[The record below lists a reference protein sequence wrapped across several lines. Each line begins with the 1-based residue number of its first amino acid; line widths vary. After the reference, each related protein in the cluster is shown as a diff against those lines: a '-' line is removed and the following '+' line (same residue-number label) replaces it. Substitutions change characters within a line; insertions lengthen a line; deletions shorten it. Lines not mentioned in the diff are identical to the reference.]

1 MAKSFPRLTSLWTG
15 GYYLYPNNNFASLI
29 LSVVTRFNE
38 LIQVIINK
46 DIGNGYAISLNREAL
61 LTQNEYIKRSL
72 RNTDKLRDLN
82 RTKVF
87 WRSPFELQIW
97 L

>member
-1 MAKSFPRLTSLWTG
+1 LAKSFPRLTSLWIG

-29 LSVVTRFNE
+29 SSVVTHFNE

-46 DIGNGYAISLNREAL
+46 GIGNGYAISLNREAL

>member
-1 MAKSFPRLTSLWTG
+1 MAKSFPRLTSLWTS
-15 GYYLYPNNNFASLI
+15 GYYLYPNNNVASLI
-29 LSVVTRFNE
+29 LSVVTHFNE

-46 DIGNGYAISLNREAL
+46 DIGSAYAMNLNREAL
-61 LTQNEYIKRSL
+61 LTQNEYIKKSL

-87 WRSPFELQIW
+87 WRTPFELQIW